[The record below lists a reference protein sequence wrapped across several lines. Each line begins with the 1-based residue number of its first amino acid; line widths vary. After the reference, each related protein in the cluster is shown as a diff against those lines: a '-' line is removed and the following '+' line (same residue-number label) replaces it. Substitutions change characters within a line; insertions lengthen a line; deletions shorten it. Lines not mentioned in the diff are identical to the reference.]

1 MWNLKKPNIKPN
13 RMVLRPGSQFQAAV
27 YIDLLPQSLLL
38 SFPPAQP
45 CPFSWTTHSTLKV
58 HRVQNMVI
66 APTLLA

>member
-38 SFPPAQP
+38 SFPQP
-45 CPFSWTTHSTLKV
+45 SPVHS
-58 HRVQNMVI
+58 
-66 APTLLA
+66 PGLLTAH